1 MSMFHGHP
9 EQQWI
14 LLQQQMEASRL
25 AAERIRLIQVVQ
37 GERRRVLLL
46 RVRGGLGRYLVRM
59 GERLQR
65 EAAVAPAA
73 EWETARQDG

>member
-1 MSMFHGHP
+1 
-9 EQQWI
+9 
-14 LLQQQMEASRL
+14 
-25 AAERIRLIQVVQ
+25 
-37 GERRRVLLL
+37 VLLL